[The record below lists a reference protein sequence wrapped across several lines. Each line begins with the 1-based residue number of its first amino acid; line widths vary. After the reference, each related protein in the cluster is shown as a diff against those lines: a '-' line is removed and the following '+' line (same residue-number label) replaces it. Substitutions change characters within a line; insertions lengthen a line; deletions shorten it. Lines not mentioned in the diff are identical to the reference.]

1 MKAVRSSSA
10 AAPRV
15 ASASRSRSPRS
26 KRLPDATFPKRERLR
41 KRAEYLDVQRA
52 GRKVQTDHFL
62 LLWQTQR
69 DASPPAVRSRVGITV
84 SSRVGNAVVRNR
96 CKRWVRDFVRH
107 HKLQL
112 PAGDLVI
119 IAKPSAATLG
129 HDMLDRD
136 LKRLLGRAVR
146 P

>member
-1 MKAVRSSSA
+1 M
-10 AAPRV
+10 
-15 ASASRSRSPRS
+15 
-26 KRLPDATFPKRERLR
+26 
-41 KRAEYLDVQRA
+41 
-52 GRKVQTDHFL
+52 
-62 LLWQTQR
+62 LWQTQR
-69 DASPPAVRSRVGITV
+69 EPTVGASAPRSRVGVTV

-96 CKRWVRDFVRH
+96 CKRWVREYVRQ
-107 HKLQL
+107 HKPDL

-129 HDMLDRD
+129 HAMLDRD